1 MKRKIYRHPF
11 LIMSGLYI
19 GAFVGMYSETSLNI
33 ALPELSKTFGLPIST
48 IQLLVVGYMMI
59 IGIVLPFASLLM
71 KTFKVKTLT
80 LFSLTSFFIG
90 SILSSAAP
98 NFGLLLTGRMIQGIG
113 TGLILPI
120 LFALTMEVF
129 PIQKLGAA
137 MGMAALI
144 IMFAPAVG
152 PTLAGILLSIASWRL
167 IFASF
172 AVFLAIAWILAFN
185 FIESPFELTKPKI
198 DLLSTITSALGFG
211 GIVLGFSLAS
221 EYSFQSPIVVSSLV
235 IGLIALIIY
244 VARQLKMA
252 HPILNLKALAN
263 PGFLVGTLLV
273 MINFGITLSAMF
285 LLPQYLQNGLLLPV
299 DLTGMIMLPGG
310 ILNAVVSFASGKL
323 YDKMGPKVLV
333 PLGFIFTLVG
343 AFLFSRFSTDTPI
356 AYVIFCHLLL
366 MIGIPLSMS
375 PAQSSGLSAL
385 PPHLSTDG
393 STIINTFQQ
402 VIGAICT
409 ALTTCLLQLGQS
421 ANAQTSQQA
430 FVNGTHMSTYFVIG
444 LAILGLILSFFV
456 RSPQKQVE
464 MTQEIIPENN

>member
-1 MKRKIYRHPF
+1 MKRKIYQHPF
-11 LIMSGLYI
+11 LMMSGLYI
-19 GAFVGMYSETSLNI
+19 GAFVGIYSETSLNI

-90 SILSSAAP
+90 SILSAAAP
-98 NFGLLLTGRMIQGIG
+98 NFGLLLSGRMIQGIG

-129 PIQKLGAA
+129 PIQKLGVA

-144 IMFAPAVG
+144 IMFAPAVV

-211 GIVLGFSLAS
+211 GIVLGFSFAS
-221 EYSFQSPIVVSSLV
+221 EYSFQSPIVVVSSLV
-235 IGLIALIIY
+235 IGLIA
-244 VARQLKMA
+244 
-252 HPILNLKALAN
+252 
-263 PGFLVGTLLV
+263 
-273 MINFGITLSAMF
+273 
-285 LLPQYLQNGLLLPV
+285 
-299 DLTGMIMLPGG
+299 LTGMIMLPGG

-343 AFLFSRFSTDTPI
+343 AFLFSRFSTDTSI
-356 AYVIFCHLLL
+356 GYVIFCHLLL

-402 VIGAICT
+402 VIGAICA
-409 ALTTCLLQLGQS
+409 ALTTCLLQIRTICQRPS
-421 ANAQTSQQA
+421 ESTSLCQRH
-430 FVNGTHMSTYFVIG
+430 THEYVFRDRVSDSWAYPFLLCTFTTKTG
-444 LAILGLILSFFV
+444 GNDARNHS
-456 RSPQKQVE
+456 RK
-464 MTQEIIPENN
+464 

>member
-1 MKRKIYRHPF
+1 MKRKIYQHPF

-90 SILSSAAP
+90 SILSAAAP

-221 EYSFQSPIVVSSLV
+221 EYSFQSPIVVVSSLV
-235 IGLIALIIY
+235 IGLIA
-244 VARQLKMA
+244 
-252 HPILNLKALAN
+252 
-263 PGFLVGTLLV
+263 
-273 MINFGITLSAMF
+273 
-285 LLPQYLQNGLLLPV
+285 
-299 DLTGMIMLPGG
+299 LTGMIMLPGG

-343 AFLFSRFSTDTPI
+343 AFLFSRFSTDTSI
-356 AYVIFCHLLL
+356 GYVIFCHLLL

-430 FVNGTHMSTYFVIG
+430 FVNGAHMSTYFVIG

>member
-1 MKRKIYRHPF
+1 MKRKIYQHPF

-90 SILSSAAP
+90 SILSAAAP

-221 EYSFQSPIVVSSLV
+221 EYSFQSPMVVVSSLV
-235 IGLIALIIY
+235 IGLIA
-244 VARQLKMA
+244 
-252 HPILNLKALAN
+252 
-263 PGFLVGTLLV
+263 
-273 MINFGITLSAMF
+273 
-285 LLPQYLQNGLLLPV
+285 
-299 DLTGMIMLPGG
+299 LTGMIMLPGG

-323 YDKMGPKVLV
+323 YDKMVPKVLV

-343 AFLFSRFSTDTPI
+343 AFLFSRFSTDTSI
-356 AYVIFCHLLL
+356 GYVIFCHLLL

-444 LAILGLILSFFV
+444 LAIFGLILSFFV
-456 RSPQKQVE
+456 RSQQKQVE

>member
-1 MKRKIYRHPF
+1 MKRKIYQHPF
-11 LIMSGLYI
+11 LIMLGLYI

-90 SILSSAAP
+90 SILSAAAP

-152 PTLAGILLSIASWRL
+152 PTLAEILLGIASWRL

-211 GIVLGFSLAS
+211 GIFLGFSLAS
-221 EYSFQSPIVVSSLV
+221 EYSFQSPIVVVSSLV
-235 IGLIALIIY
+235 IGLIA
-244 VARQLKMA
+244 
-252 HPILNLKALAN
+252 
-263 PGFLVGTLLV
+263 
-273 MINFGITLSAMF
+273 
-285 LLPQYLQNGLLLPV
+285 
-299 DLTGMIMLPGG
+299 LTGMIMLPGG

-343 AFLFSRFSTDTPI
+343 AFLFSRFSTDTSI
-356 AYVIFCHLLL
+356 GYVIFCHLLL

-375 PAQSSGLSAL
+375 PAQSSGLSDL

-409 ALTTCLLQLGQS
+409 ALTTCILQLGQS
-421 ANAQTSQQA
+421 ANAQTSQQD

-464 MTQEIIPENN
+464 MTLEIIPENN

>member
-1 MKRKIYRHPF
+1 
-11 LIMSGLYI
+11 
-19 GAFVGMYSETSLNI
+19 
-33 ALPELSKTFGLPIST
+33 
-48 IQLLVVGYMMI
+48 
-59 IGIVLPFASLLM
+59 
-71 KTFKVKTLT
+71 
-80 LFSLTSFFIG
+80 
-90 SILSSAAP
+90 
-98 NFGLLLTGRMIQGIG
+98 
-113 TGLILPI
+113 
-120 LFALTMEVF
+120 MEVF
-129 PIQKLGAA
+129 PIQKLGVA

-285 LLPQYLQNGLLLPV
+285 LLPQYL
-299 DLTGMIMLPGG
+299 
-310 ILNAVVSFASGKL
+310 
-323 YDKMGPKVLV
+323 
-333 PLGFIFTLVG
+333 
-343 AFLFSRFSTDTPI
+343 
-356 AYVIFCHLLL
+356 
-366 MIGIPLSMS
+366 
-375 PAQSSGLSAL
+375 
-385 PPHLSTDG
+385 
-393 STIINTFQQ
+393 
-402 VIGAICT
+402 
-409 ALTTCLLQLGQS
+409 
-421 ANAQTSQQA
+421 
-430 FVNGTHMSTYFVIG
+430 
-444 LAILGLILSFFV
+444 
-456 RSPQKQVE
+456 
-464 MTQEIIPENN
+464 

>member
-1 MKRKIYRHPF
+1 MKRKIYQHPF

-90 SILSSAAP
+90 SILSAAAP

-221 EYSFQSPIVVSSLV
+221 EYSFQSPIVVVSSLV
-235 IGLIALIIY
+235 IGLIA
-244 VARQLKMA
+244 
-252 HPILNLKALAN
+252 
-263 PGFLVGTLLV
+263 
-273 MINFGITLSAMF
+273 
-285 LLPQYLQNGLLLPV
+285 
-299 DLTGMIMLPGG
+299 LTGMIMLPGG

-343 AFLFSRFSTDTPI
+343 AFLFSRFSTDTSI
-356 AYVIFCHLLL
+356 GYVIFCHLLL